1 MLRAIDGYSGTFV
14 VQCALQLA
22 PLLFV
27 RPGELR
33 NAEWCEIDLE
43 KEDWRIPIERMKR
56 RQTEKNTRR
65 GEIAHIVPLSKQAVS
80 IFKKLQQLTGDNT
93 FVFPGAR
100 GNDRPL
106 SKIMHSMQLSGG
118 WAFGLVIAAGGLG
131 TAILICARHLHIFHP
146 CNSQPRFHI

>member
-56 RQTEKNTRR
+56 RQTEKNSRR

-106 SKIMHSMQLSGG
+106 SNNALNAAFRRMGFWPGHCCRWIGHSNS
-118 WAFGLVIAAGGLG
+118 
-131 TAILICARHLHIFHP
+131 HLRTSPAHF
-146 CNSQPRFHI
+146 SSL